1 MIACVHFCDK
11 QRIDVNVFVILGSAA
26 AGIMLNGESNNAAD
40 ATTTTTTTT
49 TTMASTSSTVT
60 SVSLMEMSTVNTT
73 AAAATTTAQPT
84 ITTIPPPTTNSL
96 DNEFPMM
103 DEIVVSTLNATLP
116 TRRQIMK
123 MRMDKLIGRLE
134 RNLNR
139 MKILNDRIAL
149 TFSRVAPRRSS

>member
-11 QRIDVNVFVILGSAA
+11 QRIDFNVFVILGSAA

-40 ATTTTTTTT
+40 ATTTTTT

-84 ITTIPPPTTNSL
+84 ITTSPPPTTNSL